1 MAREVKL
8 ATVQPPCPDAVL
20 RNEEMIDIALQ
31 LTDAQGREG
40 PDIVLL
46 PELINIFE
54 VEDHPLSLEDSASTE
69 AVAELTDRFAELA
82 ARHGMHLIL
91 PVGELR
97 EDGLYNSA
105 ILLDRQ
111 GREIGR
117 YDKTHISQPE
127 KLIYPNIQAGED
139 FPVFDLDFGR
149 IGIMTCY
156 DCNFPE
162 VSMIYAMKGVEVLF
176 YPRWQSGPSEIYF
189 EIQMRARALDQGIFL
204 VSSSFGV
211 RDGIPWK
218 PGMLFGRS
226 CIIGRDGI
234 ILADVGHDQGYV
246 SRCVDLEK
254 PFLVECLDDSM
265 GKGLIKD
272 FNRLILEDRRPDL
285 IREALR
291 DVLESQTAIS

>member
-1 MAREVKL
+1 MAREVTL
-8 ATVQPPCPDAVL
+8 ASVQPPCPDASL
-20 RNEEMIDIALQ
+20 RNAEMIEIALQ
-31 LTDAQGREG
+31 LTEKLGRER

-46 PELINIFE
+46 PELINLFE
-54 VEDHPLSLEDSASTE
+54 VEGHQLPLEEAASEE
-69 AVAELTDRFAELA
+69 AVADLTARFAELA
-82 ARHGMHLIL
+82 ARYEMYLIL

-97 EDGLYNSA
+97 ADGLYNSA

-111 GREIGR
+111 GQEIGR

-127 KLIYPNIQAGED
+127 KLIYPNIQAGEE

-162 VSMIYAMKGVEVLF
+162 VAMIYAMKGVEVLF

-211 RDGIPWK
+211 RDGLPWK

-226 CIIGRDGI
+226 CVIGRDGT
-234 ILADVGHDQGYV
+234 ILADAGHEQGYV
-246 SRCVDLEK
+246 SRRADLEK

-265 GKGLIKD
+265 GQGLIKD
-272 FNRLILEDRRPDL
+272 FGRLIIEDRRPEL
-285 IREALR
+285 IRAALREALALNN
-291 DVLESQTAIS
+291 VTV

>member
-8 ATVQPPCPDAVL
+8 ASVQPPCPDASL
-20 RNEEMIDIALQ
+20 RNAEMIEIALQ
-31 LTDAQGREG
+31 LTEKLGRER

-46 PELINIFE
+46 PELINLFE
-54 VEDHPLSLEDSASTE
+54 VEGHQLPLEEAASEE
-69 AVAELTDRFAELA
+69 AVADLTARFAELA
-82 ARHGMHLIL
+82 ARYEMYLIL

-97 EDGLYNSA
+97 ADGLYNSA
-105 ILLDRQ
+105 MLLDRQ
-111 GREIGR
+111 GQEIGR

-127 KLIYPNIQAGED
+127 KLIYPNIQAGEE

-162 VSMIYAMKGVEVLF
+162 VAMIYAMKGVEVLF

-211 RDGIPWK
+211 RDGVPWK

-226 CIIGRDGI
+226 CIIGRDGTV
-234 ILADVGHDQGYV
+234 LADTGHEQGYV
-246 SRCVDLEK
+246 SRRTDLEK

-265 GKGLIKD
+265 GQGLIKD
-272 FNRLILEDRRPDL
+272 FGRLIIEDRRPEL
-285 IREALR
+285 IRAALREALALNN
-291 DVLESQTAIS
+291 VTV

>member
-20 RNEEMIDIALQ
+20 RNDEMIEIALQ
-31 LTDAQGREG
+31 LTEAQGREG

-54 VEDHPLSLEDSASTE
+54 VEGQQLALEDAASE
-69 AVAELTDRFAELA
+69 DAVAELTERFAELA
-82 ARHGMHLIL
+82 AHYGMYLIL

-97 EDGLYNSA
+97 ADGLYNSA

-162 VSMIYAMKGVEVLF
+162 VAMIYAMKGVEVLF

-211 RDGIPWK
+211 REGVPWK

-226 CIIGRDGI
+226 CVIGRDGTM
-234 ILADVGHDQGYV
+234 LADVGHDQGFV
-246 SRCVDLEK
+246 SRTVDLEK

-265 GKGLIKD
+265 GQGLIKD
-272 FNRLILEDRRPDL
+272 FSRLIIEDRRPEL

-291 DVLESQTAIS
+291 EMLEDQRVLE

>member
-8 ATVQPPCPDAVL
+8 ATVQPPCPDDYL
-20 RNEEMIDIALQ
+20 RNHEMVEIALQ
-31 LTDAQGREG
+31 LTEEQGREG

-46 PELINIFE
+46 PELINLFE
-54 VEDHPLSLEDSASTE
+54 VEGHQLPLEEAASE
-69 AVAELTDRFAELA
+69 SAVADLTARFAELA
-82 ARHGMHLIL
+82 ARYGMYLIL

-97 EDGLYNSA
+97 DGGLYNSA

-111 GREIGR
+111 GQEIGR

-127 KLIYPNIQAGED
+127 KLIYPNIQAGEE

-162 VSMIYAMKGVEVLF
+162 VAMIYAMKGVEVLF

-211 RDGIPWK
+211 RDGLPWK

-226 CIIGRDGI
+226 CIIGRDGT
-234 ILADVGHDQGYV
+234 ILADAGHEQGYV
-246 SRCVDLEK
+246 SRRADLEK

-265 GKGLIKD
+265 GQGLIKD
-272 FNRLILEDRRPDL
+272 FGRLIIEDRRPEL

-291 DVLESQTAIS
+291 EALALNNVTV

>member
-1 MAREVKL
+1 MAREVTL
-8 ATVQPPCPDAVL
+8 ASVQPPCPDASL
-20 RNEEMIDIALQ
+20 RNAEMIEIALQ
-31 LTDAQGREG
+31 LTEKLGRER

-46 PELINIFE
+46 PELINLFE
-54 VEDHPLSLEDSASTE
+54 VEGHQLPLEEAASEE
-69 AVAELTDRFAELA
+69 AVADLTARFAELA
-82 ARHGMHLIL
+82 ARYEMYLIL

-97 EDGLYNSA
+97 ADGLYNSA
-105 ILLDRQ
+105 MLLDRQ
-111 GREIGR
+111 GQEIGR

-127 KLIYPNIQAGED
+127 KLIYPNIQAGEE

-162 VSMIYAMKGVEVLF
+162 VAMIYAMKGVEVLF

-189 EIQMRARALDQGIFL
+189 ETQMRARALDQGIFL

-211 RDGIPWK
+211 RDGLPWK

-226 CIIGRDGI
+226 CVIGRDGT
-234 ILADVGHDQGYV
+234 ILADAGHEQGAV
-246 SRCVDLEK
+246 SRRADLEK

-265 GKGLIKD
+265 GQGLIKD
-272 FNRLILEDRRPDL
+272 FGRLIIEDRRPEL
-285 IREALR
+285 IRAALREALALNN
-291 DVLESQTAIS
+291 VTV

>member
-1 MAREVKL
+1 MAREVTL
-8 ATVQPPCPDAVL
+8 ASVQPPCPDASL
-20 RNEEMIDIALQ
+20 RNAEMIEIALQ
-31 LTDAQGREG
+31 LTEKLGRER

-46 PELINIFE
+46 PELINLFE
-54 VEDHPLSLEDSASTE
+54 VEGHQLPLEEAASEE
-69 AVAELTDRFAELA
+69 AVAELTARFAELA
-82 ARHGMHLIL
+82 ARYEMYLIL

-97 EDGLYNSA
+97 ADGLYNSA
-105 ILLDRQ
+105 ILLNRQ
-111 GREIGR
+111 GQEIGR

-127 KLIYPNIQAGED
+127 KLIYPNIQAGEE

-162 VSMIYAMKGVEVLF
+162 VAMIYAMKGVEVLF

-211 RDGIPWK
+211 RDGLPWK

-226 CIIGRDGI
+226 CVIGRDGT
-234 ILADVGHDQGYV
+234 ILADAGHEQGAV
-246 SRCVDLEK
+246 SRRADLER

-265 GKGLIKD
+265 GQGLIKD
-272 FNRLILEDRRPDL
+272 FGRLIIEDRRPEL

-291 DVLESQTAIS
+291 EALALNNVTV

>member
-1 MAREVKL
+1 MTA
-8 ATVQPPCPDAVL
+8 
-20 RNEEMIDIALQ
+20 
-31 LTDAQGREG
+31 
-40 PDIVLL
+40 
-46 PELINIFE
+46 
-54 VEDHPLSLEDSASTE
+54 
-69 AVAELTDRFAELA
+69 RFAELA
-82 ARHGMHLIL
+82 ARYEMYLIL

-97 EDGLYNSA
+97 ADGLYNSA

-111 GREIGR
+111 GQEIGR

-127 KLIYPNIQAGED
+127 KLIYHNIQAGEE

-162 VSMIYAMKGVEVLF
+162 VAMIYAMKGVEVLF

-211 RDGIPWK
+211 RDGLPWK

-226 CIIGRDGI
+226 CIIGRDGT
-234 ILADVGHDQGYV
+234 ILADAGHEQGYV
-246 SRCVDLEK
+246 SRRADLEK

-265 GKGLIKD
+265 GQGLIKD
-272 FNRLILEDRRPDL
+272 FGRLIIEDRRPEL

-291 DVLESQTAIS
+291 EALALNNVTV